1 MDTDMDR
8 SHLQTANRFGQLS
21 KNMFF
26 ARHVPQ
32 PKFLKFITGTAGVK
46 VCHVRDDVPHLP
58 ANPSGDLAKSLLSDP
73 RFTIE
78 FPPNSYNEAL
88 LRSYAERIQPKRRRE
103 RFLPPIRGWNPSGTV
118 SIIQNKHSIFLV
130 CFFLHL
136 VEDTEN
142 WRRELSRIAEMV
154 GLVTADELA
163 EIEHK
168 REPPSSPLKRTPSK
182 TSNGEYSQRTGR
194 WNETPKTLSRSRSL
208 RGRTPLSALIP
219 NHLFCV
225 DEQEREMWMLQV
237 LCQILK
243 TEDINEVQSWLVSS
257 SLNEKDAVRQLITSA
272 IKGLEESGRIQPT
285 AYFNENTKSIQA
297 GMDTLG
303 SIASNKFPSES
314 VSSINE
320 NTIKPNSRP
329 RTSPQIQSTTTT
341 NDFQSRSTRAFQT
354 NLEPID
360 EEKNTKTFV
369 PQPTKVDSKRDIQVL
384 TLSDDGNNN
393 QQITNRNKDE
403 VPF

>member
-1 MDTDMDR
+1 MMDTDMDQSR
-8 SHLQTANRFGQLS
+8 LQTANRFGQLS

-32 PKFLKFITGTAGVK
+32 PKYLKFITGTAGVK
-46 VCHVRDDVPHLP
+46 VCHVRDDMPHLP
-58 ANPSGDLAKSLLSDP
+58 ANPSGELAKSLLSDP

-88 LRSYAERIQPKRRRE
+88 LRSYAEKIQPKRRRE

-118 SIIQNKHSIFLV
+118 FV
-130 CFFLHL
+130 
-136 VEDTEN
+136 DTEN

-154 GLVTADELA
+154 GLVTAEELT
-163 EIEHK
+163 EIENK
-168 REPPSSPLKRTPSK
+168 RKPSCSPLIRTPSK
-182 TSNGEYSQRTGR
+182 TGNGEYSQRTGR
-194 WNETPKTLSRSRSL
+194 WNETPKTLRRSQSS
-208 RGRTPLSALIP
+208 RGRTPLSALVP

-257 SLNEKDAVRQLITSA
+257 SSNEKEVVRQLITSA

-285 AYFNENTKSIQA
+285 AYFTENTKSTQA
-297 GMDTLG
+297 NLDTLD
-303 SIASNKFPSES
+303 SIISNKLPNES

-341 NDFQSRSTRAFQT
+341 TTNDFQSKSTRAFQT
-354 NLEPID
+354 NLEPIN

-384 TLSDDGNNN
+384 TFNDDEYNN
-393 QQITNRNKDE
+393 QQLTNRNKDE

>member
-32 PKFLKFITGTAGVK
+32 PKYLKFITGTAGVK

-58 ANPSGDLAKSLLSDP
+58 ANPSGELAKSLLSDP

-78 FPPNSYNEAL
+78 FPPNSYNEGL

-118 SIIQNKHSIFLV
+118 F
-130 CFFLHL
+130 
-136 VEDTEN
+136 EDTEN

-154 GLVTADELA
+154 GLVTAEELA
-163 EIEHK
+163 DIEHK
-168 REPPSSPLKRTPSK
+168 REPPSSPLKRTASK

-208 RGRTPLSALIP
+208 RGRTPLSALVP
-219 NHLFCV
+219 THLFCV

-257 SLNEKDAVRQLITSA
+257 SSNEKEAVRQLITTA

-285 AYFNENTKSIQA
+285 AYFTENAMSVPTNL
-297 GMDTLG
+297 DTLG
-303 SIASNKFPSES
+303 SSISNKFPNTPSNQS
-314 VSSINE
+314 VSLINE
-320 NTIKPNSRP
+320 NTTKSNSRP
-329 RTSPQIQSTTTT
+329 RTAPQVQSTTTT
-341 NDFQSRSTRAFQT
+341 NDFQSKSTRVFQT

-360 EEKNTKTFV
+360 EEKKTKTFV

-384 TLSDDGNNN
+384 TLNDDGNHN
-393 QQITNRNKDE
+393 QQLSNRDKDE